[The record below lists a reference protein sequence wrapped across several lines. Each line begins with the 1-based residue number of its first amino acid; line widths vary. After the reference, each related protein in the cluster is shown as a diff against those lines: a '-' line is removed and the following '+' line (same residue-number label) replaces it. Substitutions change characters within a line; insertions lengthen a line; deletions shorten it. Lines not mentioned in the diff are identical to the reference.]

1 MYEYVLAALLSFT
14 CKYGVGEK
22 PDVSVLPAKELNID
36 RVDSFMCV
44 FTIRFCDCMS
54 VGFTVI
60 GFANEGLRA
69 VFRVVFPLVLAYSR
83 GVHPL

>member
-1 MYEYVLAALLSFT
+1 MGVEFVQLVPPYLS
-14 CKYGVGEK
+14 CW
-22 PDVSVLPAKELNID
+22 SVPGAI
-36 RVDSFMCV
+36 
-44 FTIRFCDCMS
+44 MS

-69 VFRVVFPLVLAYSR
+69 VFSVVFPLVLAYSR